1 MDVSAADATSVTDP
15 WEPESW
21 DADPWDA
28 VSSDAVRAG
37 TGTDCGASVPADSAV
52 LALSAVREFVTI
64 GGPEI
69 DRCRI

>member
-21 DADPWDA
+21 DADL
-28 VSSDAVRAG
+28 
-37 TGTDCGASVPADSAV
+37 PADSAV